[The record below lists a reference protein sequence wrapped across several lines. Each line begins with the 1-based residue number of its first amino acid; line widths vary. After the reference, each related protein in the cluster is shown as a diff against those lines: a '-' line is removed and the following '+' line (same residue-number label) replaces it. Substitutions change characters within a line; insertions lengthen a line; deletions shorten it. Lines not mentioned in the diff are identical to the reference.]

1 MVFVKICGLREAEH
15 VEVALAGGADA
26 IGLVLTPSPRF
37 ITAAAA
43 RELVTVVAGR
53 ALTVGVFRGESVDE
67 VERLATESGVAA
79 VQLHGDYSRDDVAR
93 LATLGVKVIR
103 AVPFTDS
110 DDALGAELL
119 LVDAPRA
126 GSGEEWDYSVMTE
139 RTIPGRWLLA
149 GGLTPANVA
158 AAISAAKPW
167 GVDVSSGVESSRG
180 QKDSALISAFLAA
193 AKG

>member
-37 ITAAAA
+37 VTAATA
-43 RELVTVVAGR
+43 RKLVSVVGGR

-67 VERLATESGVAA
+67 VVRLASESGVAA
-79 VQLHGDYSRDDVAR
+79 VQLHGEYSRDDVLR
-93 LATLGVKVIR
+93 LTSQGVRVIR
-103 AVPFTDS
+103 AVPFTGS
-110 DDALGAELL
+110 DDDLGAELL

-126 GSGEEWDYSVMTE
+126 GSGEQWDYSVMAE

-158 AAISAAKPW
+158 AAVNAATPW

-180 QKDSALISAFLAA
+180 QKDPAHIAKFLAA
-193 AKG
+193 AKP

>member
-1 MVFVKICGLREAEH
+1 MVFVKIRGLREAEH

-37 ITAAAA
+37 IPAAAA
-43 RELVTVVAGR
+43 RELVTAVAGR
-53 ALTVGVFRGESVDE
+53 ALTVGVFRGESVDQ
-67 VERLATESGVAA
+67 VQRLATESGVAA

-93 LATLGVKVIR
+93 LAALGVSVIR

-126 GSGEEWDYSVMTE
+126 GSGEEWDYSVMAE
-139 RTIPGRWLLA
+139 RTNPGRWLLA

-158 AAISAAKPW
+158 AAISAAK
-167 GVDVSSGVESSRG
+167 
-180 QKDSALISAFLAA
+180 
-193 AKG
+193 